1 MFSNITNHVE
11 YLPVSVDVV
20 AARGCDGLV
29 AQLAVDL
36 VRGGLLVQPKTGAR
50 IGGGQIL
57 L

>member
-1 MFSNITNHVE
+1 ME

-29 AQLAVDL
+29 ARLARDL
-36 VRGGLLVQPKTGAR
+36 VKEGLLVQPKTGAR
-50 IGGGQIL
+50 IGGGEIL

>member
-29 AQLAVDL
+29 ARLAVDL
-36 VRGGLLVQPKTGAR
+36 VREGLLVQPKTGAR
-50 IGGGQIL
+50 IGGGEIL